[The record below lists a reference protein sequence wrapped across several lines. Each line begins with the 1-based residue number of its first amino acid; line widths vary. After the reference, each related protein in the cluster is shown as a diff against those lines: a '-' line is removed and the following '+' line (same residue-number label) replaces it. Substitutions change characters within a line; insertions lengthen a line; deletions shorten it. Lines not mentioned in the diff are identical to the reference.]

1 MRSIL
6 PLSRDSPRLLEAP
19 HDALAK
25 HVFGDLAHA
34 EAKLRAVLPPALVA
48 RIDVDKF
55 TYRVT
60 WSEED
65 GEFVGLCS
73 EFPALS
79 WLAKTR
85 AKALAGVEK
94 LAAEVVRDMHARG
107 EAVPEP
113 IATRT
118 FSGSFKVRIPRDLHR
133 KPALEAAENAVSLNR
148 LVSMKLAG

>member
-1 MRSIL
+1 M
-6 PLSRDSPRLLEAP
+6 
-19 HDALAK
+19 K
-25 HVFGDLAHA
+25 TNT
-34 EAKLRAVLPPALVA
+34 
-48 RIDVDKF
+48 DKF

-79 WLAKTR
+79 WLSKTR
-85 AKALAGVEK
+85 AKALAGIEK
-94 LAAEVVRDMHARG
+94 LVAEVVRDMHARG
-107 EAVPEP
+107 EDVPEP

-118 FSGSFKVRIPRDLHR
+118 FSGSFKVRIPPDLHR
-133 KPALEAAENAVSLNR
+133 KLALEAAENSVSLNR